1 MIDGKTPSW
10 AVRDSTAQKGVF
22 VVHFL
27 CLKNFVFRDF
37 LCLKISFF
45 QVVQN
50 IEGFCLGI
58 YQAAVLY
65 VFHKAVKGMKKAWL
79 IECQGKCG
87 IVLQPQIQ
95 DDSGR

>member
-1 MIDGKTPSW
+1 M
-10 AVRDSTAQKGVF
+10 RDSVAKESVF
-22 VVHFL
+22 CCAF
-27 CLKNFVFRDF
+27 FVFKDF
-37 LCLKISFF
+37 LYLQISFF
-45 QVVQN
+45 EVVQN

-95 DDSGR
+95 DNSRRGKCLDI